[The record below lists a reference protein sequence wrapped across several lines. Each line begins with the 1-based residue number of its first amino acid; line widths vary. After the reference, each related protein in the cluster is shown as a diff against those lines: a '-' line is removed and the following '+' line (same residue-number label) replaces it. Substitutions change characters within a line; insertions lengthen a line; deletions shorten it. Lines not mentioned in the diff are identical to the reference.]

1 MLTTLVQRWLLIWRT
16 LWFRVA
22 GISVLSI
29 VAVLAAKLLGPVL
42 PHGLDRLVG
51 AQSVDQLLDIL
62 SSSMLAVTTFSLS
75 VMVSVYRAISSQWTP
90 RAHRIQLR
98 DNATQM
104 VLATFVGA
112 FVYALCSIVLRST
125 RFFADRDIVVLFG
138 MTLLVIV
145 LVVVMLLRWMIRLQT
160 MGSLSD
166 IAGRITDQTLRA
178 FRRRMAAPC
187 LGARELSAELVV
199 PENVIDVTA
208 PRSGYVERVF
218 AAAIDAHARGCGGVV
233 YVLKGVG
240 EYVSRGEVIAQ
251 VTDAE
256 LAEAVLGNV
265 QIGSM
270 RDIEQDPGFGL
281 HVLAEIGSKALSPG
295 VNDGG
300 TVIDMIDRITRVLE
314 SWLAPQ
320 EAPEAQPRYPGLY
333 LPPLDP
339 APLVAEPFGL
349 IARDGAAVLEVQ
361 KVLQSRLSGLE
372 HHPDPALAEAARQ
385 TRELALRRAM
395 EALPHEVDREALAAH
410 VEAMGRRCW
419 GAAVPVC
426 DLPT

>member
-1 MLTTLVQRWLLIWRT
+1 MLTSLLLRWNLIRRT
-16 LWFRVA
+16 LWFRVV

-29 VAVLAAKLLGPVL
+29 IAVLTAKLLGPIL
-42 PHGLDRLVG
+42 PQGLDRLVG
-51 AQSVDQLLDIL
+51 AQSADQLLDIL

-75 VMVSVYRAISSQWTP
+75 VMVTVYRSISSQWTP

-125 RFFADRDIVVLFG
+125 QFFGEHDLVVLFI
-138 MTLLVIV
+138 MTLAVIV
-145 LVVVMLLRWMIRLQT
+145 LVVVMILRWMVRLQT

-166 IAGRITDQTLRA
+166 IAGRITDLTLQA
-178 FRRRMAAPC
+178 FQGRMSAPC
-187 LGARELSAELVV
+187 LGARALTPDLVLPDGV
-199 PENVIDVTA
+199 RDLHA
-208 PRSGYVERVF
+208 PRSGYVERIF
-218 AAAIDAHARGCGGVV
+218 PAAIEAHARGCGGTV
-233 YVLKGVG
+233 YLLKGVG
-240 EYVSRGEVIAQ
+240 DYVSRGEVFAQ
-251 VTDAE
+251 VTDPSLE
-256 LAEAVLGNV
+256 SAVTGNV

-300 TVIDMIDRITRVLE
+300 TAIDMIDRITRVLE

-320 EAPEAQPRYPGLY
+320 ERPATPPRYPSLY

-339 APLVAEPFGL
+339 APLVADPFGL
-349 IARDGAAVLEVQ
+349 IARDGAGTLEVQ
-361 KVLQSRLSGLE
+361 MVLQSRLSGLE
-372 HHPDPALAEAARQ
+372 HHPDPDLAEAARR
-385 TRELALRRAM
+385 TRQEALSRAM
-395 EALPHEVDREALAAH
+395 EALTHEVDRQALSAH
-410 VEAMGRRCW
+410 VERMGQRCW
-419 GAAVPVC
+419 GQEAATEV
-426 DLPT
+426 